1 MKRSV
6 EELRSQMTMERTA
19 GLATKFLEGSPADWN
34 NSRLGQSLKI
44 IWTGLVWENTI
55 EDQRQLSSIAK
66 YCNSPAHSSVFEW
79 RRRWFEL
86 GWRER
91 HGYLVL
97 FEEGVAAVLRVLAD
111 IHAEQLETRDDPTK
125 VGWCPEYGWL
135 NVTDSVFGR
144 WIDKYPSVRVRV
156 ELAAAHEWLL
166 DNPSKEVEGGGF

>member
-1 MKRSV
+1 MLVENFVFTESRRLRLKRSV

-97 FEEGVAAVLRVLAD
+97 FEEAKSSPRKFYEIYRSLR
-111 IHAEQLETRDDPTK
+111 
-125 VGWCPEYGWL
+125 WL
-135 NVTDSVFGR
+135 NEE
-144 WIDKYPSVRVRV
+144 Y
-156 ELAAAHEWLL
+156 
-166 DNPSKEVEGGGF
+166 SKIG